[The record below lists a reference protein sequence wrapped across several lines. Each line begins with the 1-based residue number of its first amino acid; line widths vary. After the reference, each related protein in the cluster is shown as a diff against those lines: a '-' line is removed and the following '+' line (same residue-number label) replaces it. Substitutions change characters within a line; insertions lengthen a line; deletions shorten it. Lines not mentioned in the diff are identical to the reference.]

1 VGFYGCVGNSR
12 GRVALFYLCKFITFT
27 AMLNELY
34 QLPTPWQIVTD
45 PVSIIVMS
53 IFLLLMIAE
62 ELFPG
67 RALPKISYWKLKGI
81 TSFVLY
87 FFVSSYLPLIWNGYL
102 ANYQIFN
109 MTYLGN
115 YWGALAGLLI
125 YEFGVY
131 IWHRAMH
138 KSNLL
143 WRSFHQMHH
152 SAERVDTYG
161 AFFFSPLDMI
171 GFTFL
176 TSLALFLI
184 GGFTVQATVYAIYGA
199 TFLAVIQHANIKTP
213 QWMGYIFQRPES
225 HSLHHAKG
233 VHAYNYSDLPLF
245 DLILGTFRNPK
256 NFADETGFYNGASS
270 RIREMILFKDINT
283 QKDDL

>member
-1 VGFYGCVGNSR
+1 
-12 GRVALFYLCKFITFT
+12 
-27 AMLNELY
+27 MLNELY

-45 PVSIIVMS
+45 PVSIIVIS

-138 KSNLL
+138 NSNLL